1 MVCPQEFR
9 RLGRYPQDHVN
20 RNTEH
25 CLNNKRL
32 ALPIAGIA
40 CALSLGGCVTTGE
53 GRVAAQ
59 PVRTTAVVAAPM
71 RPGAPVAPPHPIVR
85 EELMPERN
93 DVYIAAATDHDVVYL
108 GGDTY
113 IWVTDADG
121 RRRRHFYAHGDRR
134 REVFHRR
141 DNLRSTMVSR
151 REVHPV
157 ARHAGEDRRK
167 EPHHQEPTR
176 AAATHEHR
184 HEPSRHMA
192 ANERGHLP
200 DAPRQPAQRQNH
212 PVREA
217 AAENPGAAH
226 RPAPG
231 GQPAVKPVSKS

>member
-1 MVCPQEFR
+1 M
-9 RLGRYPQDHVN
+9 
-20 RNTEH
+20 
-25 CLNNKRL
+25 NNKRL

-71 RPGAPVAPPHPIVR
+71 RPGPPVAPPQPVVR

-93 DVYIAAATDHDVVYL
+93 DVYVATATDRDVVYL

-113 IWVTDADG
+113 IWVTDAGG
-121 RRRRHFYAHGDRR
+121 RRRRQFYAHGDRR

-141 DNLRSTMVSR
+141 DNLRSAMVSP

-157 ARHAGEDRRK
+157 VRHAGDDHHRE
-167 EPHHQEPTR
+167 EPHHREPMR
-176 AAATHEHR
+176 AAATDEHR
-184 HEPSRHMA
+184 HEPGRHMA
-192 ANERGHLP
+192 ANERGHHP
-200 DAPRQPAQRQNH
+200 DTPHQSAQRPNH

-231 GQPAVKPVSKS
+231 GQPVVKTVSKS